1 MIRRLDEEN
10 LTYAFP
16 EVAFDNDYVIA
27 TYQAKVQTKNI
38 EKLAMAIAD
47 EQTTGTWIRVGADS
61 LEKTR
66 RFGSKLVALYEVP
79 DRPLLNAMIKPNI
92 GWTPDEGADLFYRAC
107 RGAWTSSRTTS

>member
-16 EVAFDNDYVIA
+16 EVAFDEDYVIA

-47 EQTTGTWIRVGADS
+47 EQTTGTWIKVGADS
-61 LEKTR
+61 MEKTR
-66 RFGSKLVALYEVP
+66 RFGSKLVAL
-79 DRPLLNAMIKPNI
+79 
-92 GWTPDEGADLFYRAC
+92 
-107 RGAWTSSRTTS
+107 